1 MFITTPKKIDSG
13 IIYANCIQE
22 QLFISLLAN
31 FIESITNFIK
41 ASQIYKSSQVKQR
54 LYNT

>member
-1 MFITTPKKIDSG
+1 MFITTAKKIDSG

-22 QLFISLLAN
+22 QLFISLLDN

-41 ASQIYKSSQVKQR
+41 AS
-54 LYNT
+54 

>member
-1 MFITTPKKIDSG
+1 MFITTAKKIDSG

-41 ASQIYKSSQVKQR
+41 ASQIYKSSQVKQG